1 MDSVC
6 EIVFLRAIE
15 GRKGVLV
22 SKQMSK
28 ECREEKKKAWD
39 EIKHYVL
46 EQTGREFNESQMV
59 KKWQRREHSSLHFF
73 CISVRKIM

>member
-6 EIVFLRAIE
+6 EMVFLRAIE

-28 ECREEKKKAWD
+28 ECRDEKKNAWG
-39 EIKHYVL
+39 EIKQYVL
-46 EQTGREFNESQMV
+46 EQTLFQFHHILLVG
-59 KKWQRREHSSLHFF
+59 
-73 CISVRKIM
+73 